1 MTASTTSRLL
11 SGPAGTV
18 VHSIHSAALGRLD
31 FEVLDPVA
39 ELDLLHE
46 WVTRPTSAFW
56 GLGALPREELRDL
69 YLFVDSLPSHH
80 AFLVRRDGLP
90 IVLLQTYEP
99 ENDPV
104 GEVYDA
110 RPGDAGIH
118 LFIGDRGAPVAGFS
132 TLVADLIEEFVF
144 AHPAVDRIVIE
155 PDVGNERA
163 VARAVKSG
171 FELGPRVRLPDKT
184 GQLAFLTRERWER
197 GRAERSQTV
206 DPSTS
211 VTLQ

>member
-1 MTASTTSRLL
+1 MTTSTTSRLL
-11 SGPAGTV
+11 SGPAGAV
-18 VHSIHSAALGRLD
+18 VHTIRSSALGRID

-39 ELDLLHE
+39 ELDLLHT
-46 WVTRPTSAFW
+46 WVTRPTSRFW
-56 GLGALPREELRDL
+56 GLGALTHEELRDL
-69 YLFVDSLPSHH
+69 YLHVDSLPSHH

-99 ENDPV
+99 ESDPV

-110 RPGDAGIH
+110 RPGDAGVH
-118 LFIGDRGAPVAGFS
+118 LLIGDRGAPVPGFS
-132 TLVADLIEEFVF
+132 THVADLVAGFVF
-144 AHPAVDRIVIE
+144 AHPAVDRLVIE

-171 FELGPRVRLPDKT
+171 FELGPRVQLPDKT

-197 GRAERSQTV
+197 MQTERG
-206 DPSTS
+206 
-211 VTLQ
+211 